1 LTASFDANFLPQR
14 NYFVPNACA
23 QCHGT
28 AGTGVTN
35 AKINYLDT
43 DHWYDRVRPPDG
55 DFPQVARKDVLVNG
69 GSKALK
75 VIYDLNA
82 RIRAQNQAVSPGSFQ
97 VRAVEKWLALHADC
111 SGPNCVDKD
120 VTPNYRGFKRP
131 GSELV
136 WTPGNQTDEAL
147 IPLLNQSCFRC
158 HSSFRFHVF
167 EKATVAE
174 KKNSIKSFVSSG
186 YMPPDR
192 QLSDATKKKI
202 VDLIGK
208 LP

>member
-1 LTASFDANFLPQR
+1 M
-14 NYFVPNACA
+14 
-23 QCHGT
+23 
-28 AGTGVTN
+28 
-35 AKINYLDT
+35 
-43 DHWYDRVRPPDG
+43 
-55 DFPQVARKDVLVNG
+55 
-69 GSKALK
+69 
-75 VIYDLNA
+75 
-82 RIRAQNQAVSPGSFQ
+82 
-97 VRAVEKWLALHADC
+97 RAVEKWLDLHANC
-111 SGPNCVDKD
+111 SGPSCIDQGGIFPV
-120 VTPNYRGFKRP
+120 YRGFKRP

-147 IPLLNQSCFRC
+147 IPLLNQNCFRC

-174 KKNSIKSFVSSG
+174 KKNAIKSFVSSG

-192 QLSDATKKKI
+192 KLNDATKGKI